1 MKLSPVKSQ
10 IEPRQFS
17 RNRVKSCIRN
27 LQRARVSTTKG
38 SSMKSVV
45 EALLTQ
51 TIETLKQQGVLAEDV
66 NPRIVLQNTKDKSHG
81 DFACNIAMMLAKPA
95 GMNPRELAEKIIA
108 ALPTD
113 PRLSDTQIAGPGFI
127 NFFVNDS
134 WLEEQASHALSAD
147 KLGIK
152 TANADE
158 VQTIVV
164 DYSSPNLAKEMH
176 VGHLRSSI
184 IGDAVVRALE
194 FQGHNVIRQ
203 NHVGDWGTQFG
214 MLLAYMEEQQNNG
227 EALDLADLE
236 GFYRASKQRFD
247 ESEEF
252 ASRARE
258 LVVALQ
264 SGDEYCNKLW
274 AEFNS
279 ISLKHCLEL
288 YKRLGVSL
296 TAKDVRGESAYN
308 NDLQDIVNELTKANL
323 LTESNGA
330 QCVFLDEFKNKEGEP
345 LPIIV
350 QKSGGGFLYATS
362 DLAAIR
368 YRAQELHADRV
379 LYFVDQRQALHFNQ
393 VFALAHKAG
402 FASEQTSLEHLG
414 FGTMNGPD
422 GKPFKTRSGGTVKL
436 VDLLDEAEERAIAL
450 VRSKN
455 PEMDEQELEKIGKA
469 VGIAAV
475 KYADLSKDR
484 ARDYIFNFEQMLSFE
499 GNTAPYLMYAYTRV
513 ASIFVKAGLDM
524 NTITGEIKLDD
535 EKEKDLANK
544 LMQFPEILDRLTK
557 RGQPHTL
564 CSYIYEVAGLFSSF
578 YENCPI
584 LAAETEEQKQS
595 RLRLAALA
603 GKTIKQGLNL
613 LGITTLERM

>member
-1 MKLSPVKSQ
+1 
-10 IEPRQFS
+10 
-17 RNRVKSCIRN
+17 
-27 LQRARVSTTKG
+27 
-38 SSMKSVV
+38 MKSVV
-45 EALLTQ
+45 EALLSQ
-51 TIETLKQQGVLAEDV
+51 AIDILKQQGIIAEDV
-66 NPRIVLQNTKDKSHG
+66 SPRISLSNTKDKSHG

-95 GMNPRELAEKIIA
+95 GMNPRELAEKIISA
-108 ALPTD
+108 MPKDA
-113 PRLSDTQIAGPGFI
+113 RISDTQIAGPGFI

-134 WLEEQASHALSAD
+134 WLEQQVSHALAD
-147 KLGIK
+147 DHIGIK
-152 TANADE
+152 RAITP
-158 VQTIVV
+158 QTIVV

-194 FQGHNVIRQ
+194 FQGHNVVRQ

-227 EALDLADLE
+227 ELLDLADLE
-236 GFYRASKQRFD
+236 GFYRASKGRFD
-247 ESEEF
+247 ESETF
-252 ASRARE
+252 AIRARE

-279 ISLKHCLEL
+279 ISLEHCLTL

-296 TAKDVRGESAYN
+296 TAADVRGESAYN
-308 NDLQDIVNELTKANL
+308 NDLQSIVDELSKAKL
-323 LTESNGA
+323 LTESDGA
-330 QCVFLDEFKNKEGEP
+330 QCVFLDEFKNKEGDT

-368 YRAQELHADRV
+368 YRAQQLHAHRV

-402 FASEQTSLEHLG
+402 FANESVSLEHLG
-414 FGTMNGPD
+414 FGTMNGED
-422 GKPFKTRSGGTVKL
+422 GKPFKTRSGDTVKL
-436 VDLLDEAEERAIAL
+436 VDLLDEAEVRAIAL

-455 PEMDEQELEKIGKA
+455 PDMDQAEVDAIGKA
-469 VGIAAV
+469 VGISAV

-484 ARDYIFNFEQMLSFE
+484 SRDYIFNFDQMLSFE

-513 ASIFVKAGLDM
+513 ASIFNKAGLDM
-524 NTITGEIKLDD
+524 NSIQGEVKLAA

-544 LMQFPEILDRLTK
+544 LMQFPEILERISQ

-578 YENCPI
+578 YEHCPI
-584 LAAETEEQKQS
+584 LNAETEDQKMS

-613 LGITTLERM
+613 LGIETLERM

>member
-1 MKLSPVKSQ
+1 
-10 IEPRQFS
+10 
-17 RNRVKSCIRN
+17 
-27 LQRARVSTTKG
+27 
-38 SSMKSVV
+38 MKSVV
-45 EALLTQ
+45 EALLSQ
-51 TIETLKQQGVLAEDV
+51 TIDILKQQGVLAEDV
-66 NPRIVLQNTKDKSHG
+66 SPRINISNTKDKSHG

-108 ALPTD
+108 ALPSD
-113 PRLSDTQIAGPGFI
+113 PRISETQIAGPGFI

-134 WLEEQASHALSAD
+134 WLEQQVSDTLADD

-152 TANADE
+152 TAD
-158 VQTIVV
+158 QTKTIVV

-214 MLLAYMEEQQNNG
+214 MLLAFMEEQQNNG
-227 EALDLADLE
+227 ESLDLADLE

-247 ESEEF
+247 ESEDF
-252 ASRARE
+252 ATRARE

-279 ISLKHCLEL
+279 ISLEHCLEL
-288 YKRLGVSL
+288 YKRLNVSL

-308 NDLQDIVNELTKANL
+308 NDLQNIVDELTKAKL
-323 LTESNGA
+323 LTEDQGA
-330 QCVFLDEFKNKEGEP
+330 KCVFLDEFKNKDGDI
-345 LPIIV
+345 LPVIV
-350 QKSGGGFLYATS
+350 QKAGGGFLYATS

-368 YRAQELHADRV
+368 YRAQQLKADRV

-393 VFALAHKAG
+393 VFALAHRAG
-402 FASEQTSLEHLG
+402 FASAETSLEHLG
-414 FGTMNGPD
+414 FGTMNGED

-436 VDLLDEAEERAIAL
+436 VDLLDEAEERATAL

-455 PEMDEQELEKIGKA
+455 PDMPANELAEIARA
-469 VGIAAV
+469 VGISSV

-484 ARDYIFNFEQMLSFE
+484 ARDYIFNFDQMLSFE

-513 ASIFVKAGLDM
+513 ASIFDKADLDM
-524 NTITGEIKLDD
+524 NTITGDIKLEQ

-544 LMQFPEILDRLTK
+544 LMQFPEVLARVTQK
-557 RGQPHTL
+557 GHPHTL

-584 LAAETEEQKQS
+584 LAADSEQQKLS
-595 RLRLAALA
+595 RLRLAALT
-603 GKTIKQGLNL
+603 GKTIKQGLNI
-613 LGITTLERM
+613 LGINTLARM

>member
-1 MKLSPVKSQ
+1 
-10 IEPRQFS
+10 
-17 RNRVKSCIRN
+17 
-27 LQRARVSTTKG
+27 
-38 SSMKSVV
+38 MKSVV
-45 EALLTQ
+45 EALLSQ
-51 TIETLKQQGVLAEDV
+51 TIDILKQQGVLAEDV
-66 NPRIVLQNTKDKSHG
+66 SPRINISNTKDKSHG

-95 GMNPRELAEKIIA
+95 GMNPRDLAEKIIA
-108 ALPTD
+108 AMPKD
-113 PRLSDTQIAGPGFI
+113 PRISDTQIAGPGFI

-134 WLEEQASHALSAD
+134 WLEQQVSDALAD
-147 KLGIK
+147 DYIGIK
-152 TANADE
+152 RAVE
-158 VQTIVV
+158 PQTIVV

-236 GFYRASKQRFD
+236 GFYRASKGRFD
-247 ESEEF
+247 ESEKF
-252 ASRARE
+252 ANRARE

-279 ISLKHCLEL
+279 ISLEHCLAL

-296 TAKDVRGESAYN
+296 TAADVRGESAYN
-308 NDLQDIVNELTKANL
+308 NDLQSIVDELTKANL

-330 QCVFLDEFKNKEGEP
+330 QCVFLDEFKNKEGDT

-368 YRAQELHADRV
+368 YRAQELNADRV

-414 FGTMNGPD
+414 FGTMNGED

-436 VDLLDEAEERAIAL
+436 VDLLDEAELRAIAL

-455 PEMDEQELEKIGKA
+455 PDMDQAEVDKIGKA
-469 VGIAAV
+469 VGISAV

-484 ARDYIFNFEQMLSFE
+484 ARDYIFNFDQMLSFE

-513 ASIFVKAGLDM
+513 ASIFDKAGLDM
-524 NTITGEIKLDD
+524 NSIQGKVKLDA

-544 LMQFPEILDRLTK
+544 LMQFPEILERISQ

-578 YENCPI
+578 YEHCPI
-584 LAAETEEQKQS
+584 LAADNEEQKQS
-595 RLRLAALA
+595 RLCLAALA

-613 LGITTLERM
+613 LGIETLERM

>member
-1 MKLSPVKSQ
+1 
-10 IEPRQFS
+10 
-17 RNRVKSCIRN
+17 
-27 LQRARVSTTKG
+27 
-38 SSMKSVV
+38 
-45 EALLTQ
+45 
-51 TIETLKQQGVLAEDV
+51 
-66 NPRIVLQNTKDKSHG
+66 
-81 DFACNIAMMLAKPA
+81 
-95 GMNPRELAEKIIA
+95 
-108 ALPTD
+108 
-113 PRLSDTQIAGPGFI
+113 
-127 NFFVNDS
+127 
-134 WLEEQASHALSAD
+134 
-147 KLGIK
+147 
-152 TANADE
+152 
-158 VQTIVV
+158 
-164 DYSSPNLAKEMH
+164 

-194 FQGHNVIRQ
+194 FQGHTVIRQ

-214 MLLAYMEEQQNNG
+214 MLLAFMEEQQDSD
-227 EALDLADLE
+227 ESLDLADLE
-236 GFYRASKQRFD
+236 VFYRASKQRFD

-252 ASRARE
+252 AARARE

-264 SGDEYCNKLW
+264 SGDKYCNTLW
-274 AEFNS
+274 AEFNR
-279 ISLKHCLEL
+279 ISLEHCLTL
-288 YKRLGVSL
+288 YRRLGVSL
-296 TAKDVRGESAYN
+296 TAADVKGESAYN
-308 NDLQDIVNELTKANL
+308 NDLQSIVDELTKAKL

-330 QCVFLDEFKNKEGEP
+330 RCVFLDEFKNKEGET

-368 YRAQELHADRV
+368 YRAQQLKANRV
-379 LYFVDQRQALHFNQ
+379 LYFVDQRQALHFSQ

-402 FASEQTSLEHLG
+402 LADDTVSLEHLG
-414 FGTMNGPD
+414 FGTMNGED

-436 VDLLDEAEERAIAL
+436 VDLLDEAELRAIAL

-455 PEMDEQELEKIGKA
+455 PEMDQTEVDKIGKI
-469 VGIAAV
+469 VGISAV

-484 ARDYIFNFEQMLSFE
+484 ARDYIFNFDQMLSFE

-513 ASIFVKAGLDM
+513 ASIFNKAGLDM
-524 NTITGEIKLDD
+524 NSIQGEIKLDA

-544 LMQFPEILDRLTK
+544 LMQFPEILERISQ

-578 YENCPI
+578 YEHCPI
-584 LAAETEEQKQS
+584 LGADTEQQKMS

-613 LGITTLERM
+613 LGIETLERM

>member
-1 MKLSPVKSQ
+1 
-10 IEPRQFS
+10 
-17 RNRVKSCIRN
+17 
-27 LQRARVSTTKG
+27 
-38 SSMKSVV
+38 
-45 EALLTQ
+45 
-51 TIETLKQQGVLAEDV
+51 
-66 NPRIVLQNTKDKSHG
+66 
-81 DFACNIAMMLAKPA
+81 
-95 GMNPRELAEKIIA
+95 
-108 ALPTD
+108 
-113 PRLSDTQIAGPGFI
+113 
-127 NFFVNDS
+127 
-134 WLEEQASHALSAD
+134 
-147 KLGIK
+147 
-152 TANADE
+152 
-158 VQTIVV
+158 
-164 DYSSPNLAKEMH
+164 

-194 FQGHNVIRQ
+194 FQGHTVIRQ

-214 MLLAYMEEQQNNG
+214 MLLAFMEEQQNSD
-227 EALDLADLE
+227 ESLDLADLE
-236 GFYRASKQRFD
+236 VFYRASKQRFD

-252 ASRARE
+252 AARARE

-264 SGDEYCNKLW
+264 SGDKYCNTLW
-274 AEFNS
+274 AEFNR
-279 ISLKHCLEL
+279 ISLEHCLTL

-296 TAKDVRGESAYN
+296 TAADVRGESAYN
-308 NDLQDIVNELTKANL
+308 NDLQSIVDELTKAKL

-330 QCVFLDEFKNKEGEP
+330 QCVFLDEFKNKEGET

-368 YRAQELHADRV
+368 YRAQQLNADRV

-402 FASEQTSLEHLG
+402 FADDNVSLEHLG
-414 FGTMNGPD
+414 FGTMNGED

-436 VDLLDEAEERAIAL
+436 VDLLDEAELRAIAL

-455 PEMDEQELEKIGKA
+455 PEMDQTEVDKIGKI
-469 VGIAAV
+469 VGISAV

-484 ARDYIFNFEQMLSFE
+484 ARDYIFNFDQMLSFE

-513 ASIFVKAGLDM
+513 ASIFDKAGLDM
-524 NTITGEIKLDD
+524 NSIQGEIKLDA

-544 LMQFPEILDRLTK
+544 LMQFPEILERISQ

-578 YENCPI
+578 YEHCPI
-584 LAAETEEQKQS
+584 LSAETEQQKMS

-613 LGITTLERM
+613 LGIKTLERM

>member
-1 MKLSPVKSQ
+1 
-10 IEPRQFS
+10 
-17 RNRVKSCIRN
+17 
-27 LQRARVSTTKG
+27 
-38 SSMKSVV
+38 MKSVV
-45 EALLTQ
+45 EALLLQ
-51 TIETLKQQGVLAEDV
+51 TLELLKQQGVLAEDV
-66 NPRIVLQNTKDKSHG
+66 SPRINISNTKDKSHG

-95 GMNPRELAEKIIA
+95 GMNPRELAEKIITA
-108 ALPTD
+108 MPSD
-113 PRLSDTQIAGPGFI
+113 PRITETQIAGPGFI
-127 NFFVNDS
+127 NFFVNDA
-134 WLEEQASHALSAD
+134 WLEQQVSDALASDH
-147 KLGIK
+147 LGIQK
-152 TANADE
+152 AQQAK
-158 VQTIVV
+158 TIVV

-184 IGDAVVRALE
+184 IGDAVVHSLE

-236 GFYRASKQRFD
+236 GFYRASKGRFD
-247 ESEEF
+247 ESEDF
-252 ASRARE
+252 ANRARE

-279 ISLKHCLEL
+279 ISLEHCLAL

-296 TAKDVRGESAYN
+296 TAEDVRGESAYN
-308 NDLQDIVNELTKANL
+308 NDLQSIVDELTKANL
-323 LTESNGA
+323 LKEDQGA
-330 QCVFLDEFKNKEGEP
+330 QCVFLDEFKNKEGDI

-350 QKSGGGFLYATS
+350 QKAGGGFLYATS

-368 YRAQELHADRV
+368 YRAQKLNADRV

-402 FASEQTSLEHLG
+402 FASDSTSLEHLG
-414 FGTMNGPD
+414 FGTMNGED

-455 PEMDEQELEKIGKA
+455 PDMSDIDVNKIGKA
-469 VGIAAV
+469 VGIASV

-484 ARDYIFNFEQMLSFE
+484 ARDYIFNFNQMLSFE

-513 ASIFVKAGLDM
+513 ASVFEKAGLDM
-524 NTITGEIKLDD
+524 NTIQGEVKLIE

-544 LMQFPEILDRLTK
+544 LMLFPEVLNRVSQK
-557 RGQPHTL
+557 GHPHSL

-578 YENCPI
+578 YEHCPI
-584 LAAETEEQKQS
+584 LNADNEEQKNS
-595 RLRLAALA
+595 RLRLAALT

-613 LGITTLERM
+613 LGIETLERM

>member
-1 MKLSPVKSQ
+1 
-10 IEPRQFS
+10 
-17 RNRVKSCIRN
+17 
-27 LQRARVSTTKG
+27 
-38 SSMKSVV
+38 MKSVV
-45 EALLTQ
+45 ETLISQ
-51 TIETLKQQGVLAEDV
+51 TIETLKQNGVLAEDV
-66 NPRIVLQNTKDKSHG
+66 SPRINIQNTKDKSHG

-108 ALPTD
+108 ALPSD
-113 PRLSDTQIAGPGFI
+113 PRITDTQIAGPGFI

-134 WLEEQASHALSAD
+134 WLEEQVSNTLKD
-147 KLGIK
+147 KNLGIK
-152 TANADE
+152 ISQAP
-158 VQTIVV
+158 QTIVV

-194 FQGHNVIRQ
+194 FQGHKVIRQ

-214 MLLAYMEEQQNNG
+214 MLLAYMEEQQNSG

-236 GFYRASKQRFD
+236 SFYRASKQRFD
-247 ESEEF
+247 ESEDF
-252 ASRARE
+252 ANRARE

-274 AEFNS
+274 QEFNS
-279 ISLKHCLEL
+279 ISLEHCLAL

-296 TAKDVRGESAYN
+296 TAADVRGESAYN
-308 NDLQDIVNELTKANL
+308 KDLQGIVDDLTAAEL
-323 LTESNGA
+323 LTEDQGA
-330 QCVFLDEFKNKEGEP
+330 QCVFLDEFKNKEGDI

-350 QKSGGGFLYATS
+350 QKAGGGFLYATS

-368 YRAQELHADRV
+368 YRAQSLNADRV

-402 FASEQTSLEHLG
+402 FAAESTSLEHLG
-414 FGTMNGPD
+414 FGTMNGED

-455 PEMDEQELEKIGKA
+455 PDMAQQELETIGKA

-513 ASIFVKAGLDM
+513 ASIFDKADLDM
-524 NTITGEIKLDD
+524 NTISGEISLVE

-544 LMQFPEILDRLTK
+544 LMQFQEVLNRMTL

-584 LAAETEEQKQS
+584 LAADTEEKKLS
-595 RLRLAALA
+595 RLRLAALT
-603 GKTIKQGLNL
+603 GRTIKQGLNL
-613 LGITTLERM
+613 LGISTLERM

>member
-1 MKLSPVKSQ
+1 
-10 IEPRQFS
+10 
-17 RNRVKSCIRN
+17 
-27 LQRARVSTTKG
+27 
-38 SSMKSVV
+38 MKSVV
-45 EALLTQ
+45 EALLAQ
-51 TIETLKQQGVLAEDV
+51 TIEILKQQDVLAQDV
-66 NPRIVLQNTKDKSHG
+66 SPRINIQNTKDKSHG
-81 DFACNIAMMLAKPA
+81 DFACNIAMVLAKPA
-95 GMNPRELAEKIIA
+95 GMNPRDLAGKIIA
-108 ALPTD
+108 AMPVD
-113 PRLSDTQIAGPGFI
+113 PRIADTQIAGPGFI

-134 WLEEQASHALSAD
+134 WLEQQVSSTLADSHIGIQRASAP
-147 KLGIK
+147 
-152 TANADE
+152 
-158 VQTIVV
+158 QTIVV

-194 FQGHNVIRQ
+194 FQGHNVVRQ

-214 MLLAYMEEQQNNG
+214 MLLAYMEEQQNND

-236 GFYRASKQRFD
+236 GFYRASKGRFD
-247 ESEEF
+247 ESEDF
-252 ASRARE
+252 ANRARE

-279 ISLKHCLEL
+279 ISLEHCLEL
-288 YKRLGVSL
+288 YQRLGVSL
-296 TAKDVRGESAYN
+296 SAEDVRGESAYN
-308 NDLQDIVNELTKANL
+308 NDLQAVVDELTQAKL
-323 LTESNGA
+323 LTESQGA
-330 QCVFLDEFKNKEGEP
+330 QCVFLDEFKNKDGDV

-350 QKSGGGFLYATS
+350 QKAGGGFLYATS

-368 YRAQELHADRV
+368 YRTQQLQADRI

-393 VFALAHKAG
+393 IFALAHKAN
-402 FASEQTSLEHLG
+402 FASADISLEHLG
-414 FGTMNGPD
+414 FGTMNGED

-436 VDLLDEAEERAIAL
+436 VDLLDEAEERAMTL

-455 PEMDEQELEKIGKA
+455 PEMSATEIEKIGRA

-484 ARDYIFNFEQMLSFE
+484 ARDYIFNFDQMLSFE

-513 ASIFVKAGLDM
+513 ASIFEKAGLDM
-524 NTITGEIKLDD
+524 NSIQGEVKLDS
-535 EKEKDLANK
+535 EKEKELANK
-544 LMQFPEILDRLTK
+544 LMQFPEVLARVTQ

-564 CSYIYEVAGLFSSF
+564 CSYIYEVAGIFSSF
-578 YENCPI
+578 YEHCPI
-584 LAAETEEQKQS
+584 LSAETEEQKQS
-595 RLRLAALA
+595 RLRLAALT

-613 LGITTLERM
+613 LGINTLERM

>member
-1 MKLSPVKSQ
+1 
-10 IEPRQFS
+10 
-17 RNRVKSCIRN
+17 
-27 LQRARVSTTKG
+27 
-38 SSMKSVV
+38 MKSVV
-45 EALLTQ
+45 EALLSQ
-51 TIETLKQQGVLAEDV
+51 AIDILKQQGVIAEDV
-66 NPRIVLQNTKDKSHG
+66 SPRINLSNTKDKSHG
-81 DFACNIAMMLAKPA
+81 DFASNIAMMLAKPA
-95 GMNPRELAEKIIA
+95 GMNPRELAEKIITA
-108 ALPTD
+108 MPKD
-113 PRLSDTQIAGPGFI
+113 PHISDTQIAGPGFI
-127 NFFVNDS
+127 NFFVNDR
-134 WLEEQASHALSAD
+134 WLEHQVSLALAD
-147 KLGIK
+147 SYLGIK
-152 TANADE
+152 RAITPK
-158 VQTIVV
+158 TIVV

-194 FQGHNVIRQ
+194 FVGHTVIRQ

-214 MLLAYMEEQQNNG
+214 MLLAYMEDQQNNG
-227 EALDLADLE
+227 ESLDLADLE
-236 GFYRASKQRFD
+236 GFYRASKGRFD
-247 ESEEF
+247 ESEKF
-252 ASRARE
+252 AIRARE

-274 AEFNS
+274 TEFNS
-279 ISLKHCLEL
+279 ISLEHCLTL

-296 TAKDVRGESAYN
+296 TAADVRGESAYN
-308 NDLQDIVNELTKANL
+308 NDLQSIVDDLSKASL
-323 LTESNGA
+323 LTESDGA
-330 QCVFLDEFKNKEGEP
+330 QCVFLDEFKNKEGDA

-368 YRAQELHADRV
+368 YRAQQLNADRV

-402 FASEQTSLEHLG
+402 FANEKVSLEHLG
-414 FGTMNGPD
+414 FGTMNGED

-436 VDLLDEAEERAIAL
+436 VDLLDEAEVRAIAL

-455 PEMDEQELEKIGKA
+455 PDMDQAEVDKIGKA
-469 VGIAAV
+469 VGISAV

-484 ARDYIFNFEQMLSFE
+484 ARDYIFNFDQMLSFE

-513 ASIFVKAGLDM
+513 ASIFNKAGLDI
-524 NTITGEIKLDD
+524 NSIQGEIKLEA

-544 LMQFPEILDRLTK
+544 LMQFPEILERISL

-578 YENCPI
+578 YEHCPI
-584 LAAETEEQKQS
+584 LNAETEDQKMS

-613 LGITTLERM
+613 LGIETLERM

>member
-1 MKLSPVKSQ
+1 
-10 IEPRQFS
+10 
-17 RNRVKSCIRN
+17 
-27 LQRARVSTTKG
+27 
-38 SSMKSVV
+38 MKSVV
-45 EALLTQ
+45 EALLIQ
-51 TIETLKQQGVLAEDV
+51 TLETLKQQGVLAEDIS
-66 NPRIVLQNTKDKSHG
+66 PRINLQNTKDKSHG

-95 GMNPRELAEKIIA
+95 GMNPRELAEKIIT
-108 ALPTD
+108 ALPKD
-113 PRLSDTQIAGPGFI
+113 PRIADTQIAGPGFI

-134 WLEEQASHALSAD
+134 WLEQQASAALSD
-147 KLGIK
+147 THLGIK
-152 TANADE
+152 KAQQA
-158 VQTIVV
+158 QTIVV

-252 ASRARE
+252 ANRARE

-279 ISLKHCLEL
+279 ISLEHCLAL

-296 TAKDVRGESAYN
+296 TADDVRGESAYN
-308 NDLQDIVNELTKANL
+308 NDLQSIVDALTDAKL

-330 QCVFLDEFKNKEGEP
+330 QCVFLDEFKNKEGET

-368 YRAQELHADRV
+368 YRAQQLKADRV

-414 FGTMNGPD
+414 FGTMNGAD

-455 PEMDEQELEKIGKA
+455 PEMSQQELEKIGKA

-513 ASIFVKAGLDM
+513 ASIFDKAGLDM
-524 NTITGEIKLDD
+524 NSISGDIKLDA

-544 LMQFPEILDRLTK
+544 LMQFPEILERLAK

-564 CSYIYEVAGLFSSF
+564 CSYVYEVAGLFSSF
-578 YENCPI
+578 YEHCPI
-584 LAAETEEQKQS
+584 LAAESEEQKHS
-595 RLRLAALA
+595 RLCLAALA

>member
-1 MKLSPVKSQ
+1 
-10 IEPRQFS
+10 
-17 RNRVKSCIRN
+17 
-27 LQRARVSTTKG
+27 
-38 SSMKSVV
+38 MKSVV
-45 EALLTQ
+45 EALLSQ
-51 TIETLKQQGVLAEDV
+51 TIDTLKQQGVLAEDV
-66 NPRIVLQNTKDKSHG
+66 SPRINISNTKDKSHG

-108 ALPTD
+108 ALPAD
-113 PRLSDTQIAGPGFI
+113 PRISDTQIAGPGFI

-134 WLEEQASHALSAD
+134 WLEQQVSDTLAD
-147 KLGIK
+147 VNLGIK
-152 TANADE
+152 AAD
-158 VQTIVV
+158 QTKTIVV

-214 MLLAYMEEQQNNG
+214 MLLAFMEEQQNNG
-227 EALDLADLE
+227 ESLDLADLE

-247 ESEEF
+247 ESEDF
-252 ASRARE
+252 ATRARE

-279 ISLKHCLEL
+279 ISLEHCLEL
-288 YKRLGVSL
+288 YKRLNVSL
-296 TAKDVRGESAYN
+296 TEKDVRGESAYN
-308 NDLQDIVNELTKANL
+308 NDLQNIVDELTKAKL
-323 LTESNGA
+323 LTEDQGA
-330 QCVFLDEFKNKEGEP
+330 KCVFLEEFKNKDGDI
-345 LPIIV
+345 LPVIV
-350 QKSGGGFLYATS
+350 QKAGGGFLYATS

-368 YRAQELHADRV
+368 YRAQQLNADRV

-402 FASEQTSLEHLG
+402 FASEDTSLEHLG
-414 FGTMNGPD
+414 FGTMNGED

-436 VDLLDEAEERAIAL
+436 VDLLDEAEERATAL

-455 PEMDEQELEKIGKA
+455 PDMSENELKEIARA
-469 VGIAAV
+469 VGISSV

-484 ARDYIFNFEQMLSFE
+484 ARDYIFNFDQMLSFE

-513 ASIFVKAGLDM
+513 ASIFDKASLDM
-524 NTITGEIKLDD
+524 NTISGEVKLEQ

-544 LMQFPEILDRLTK
+544 LMQFPEVLARVTQK
-557 RGQPHTL
+557 GHPHTL

-584 LAAETEEQKQS
+584 LAADNEQQKLS
-595 RLRLAALA
+595 RLRLAALT
-603 GKTIKQGLNL
+603 GKTIKQGLNI
-613 LGITTLERM
+613 LGIDTLERM

>member
-1 MKLSPVKSQ
+1 
-10 IEPRQFS
+10 
-17 RNRVKSCIRN
+17 
-27 LQRARVSTTKG
+27 
-38 SSMKSVV
+38 MKSVV
-45 EALLTQ
+45 EALLLQ
-51 TIETLKQQGVLAEDV
+51 TIETLKQQDILAKDV
-66 NPRIVLQNTKDKSHG
+66 QPNIILQNTKDKSHG
-81 DFACNIAMMLAKPA
+81 DFASNIAMMLAKPA
-95 GMNPRELAEKIIA
+95 GMNPRALAEIIISN
-108 ALPTD
+108 LPSD
-113 PRLSDTQIAGPGFI
+113 PRLTETQIAGPGFI
-127 NFFVNDS
+127 NFFVNS
-134 WLEEQASHALSAD
+134 AWLEEQVSKSLSAPN
-147 KLGIK
+147 LGI
-152 TANADE
+152 N
-158 VQTIVV
+158 IVSGDAIQNIIV

-184 IGDAVVRALE
+184 IGDAVVRSLE

-214 MLLAYMEEQQNNG
+214 MLLAYMEEQKNSG

-258 LVVALQ
+258 LVVELQ
-264 SGDEYCNKLW
+264 SGDEYCNTLW
-274 AEFNS
+274 TEFNR
-279 ISLKHCLEL
+279 ISLEHCLAL
-288 YKRLGVSL
+288 YKRLNVSL
-296 TAKDVRGESAYN
+296 TASDVRGESAYN
-308 NDLQDIVNELTKANL
+308 KDLQTVIDELKKQGL
-323 LTESNGA
+323 LTESKGA

-368 YRAQELHADRV
+368 YRSNELNADRI

-393 VFALAHKAG
+393 IFALAHKAG
-402 FASEQTSLEHLG
+402 FASDNVQLQHLG
-414 FGTMNGPD
+414 FGTMNGAD

-436 VDLLDEAEERAIAL
+436 VDLLDEAEERATAL
-450 VRSKN
+450 VKSKN
-455 PEMDEQELEKIGKA
+455 PDMPTKTLHHIGRA
-469 VGIAAV
+469 VGIASV

-484 ARDYIFNFEQMLSFE
+484 ARDYIFNFDQMLSFE

-513 ASIFVKAGLDM
+513 SSIFDKANLDM
-524 NTITGEIKLDD
+524 NTLQGDITLEQ
-535 EKEKDLANK
+535 EKEKDLASK
-544 LMQFPEILDRLTK
+544 LMQFPEIIERVSQ

-578 YENCPI
+578 YEHCPI
-584 LAAETEEQKQS
+584 LSAETEEQKMS
-595 RLRLAALA
+595 RLRLAALT

-613 LGITTLERM
+613 LGIDALERM